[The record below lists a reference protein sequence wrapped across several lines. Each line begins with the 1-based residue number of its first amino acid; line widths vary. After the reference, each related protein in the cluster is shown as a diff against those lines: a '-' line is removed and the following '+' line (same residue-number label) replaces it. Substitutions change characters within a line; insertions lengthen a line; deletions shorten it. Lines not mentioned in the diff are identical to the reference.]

1 MAAALLAAALAR
13 TLDIPA
19 AKAVRRRQLRR
30 TCADLV
36 GLYEDL
42 HAHPELAFQETAAA
56 RTLAARLRAL
66 GFDVTEG
73 VGRTGIVGL
82 YRNGPGPTV
91 KVRTE
96 LDAMPMAERT
106 GIPHASRVH
115 VDWNGKPPSPTPAG
129 TTSTWRPES
138 GPPRRETSGG
148 ARGKA
153 SAPPGTC

>member
-1 MAAALLAAALAR
+1 MSYAPRSAAALLAAALAR

-56 RTLAARLRAL
+56 RTLAARLGGL
-66 GFDVTEG
+66 GCDVTEG

-115 VDWNGKPPSPTPAG
+115 VDERQTPIAH
-129 TTSTWRPES
+129 
-138 GPPRRETSGG
+138 
-148 ARGKA
+148 
-153 SAPPGTC
+153 TCGHIMCGHIIHMAA